1 MPDSPVPLPS
11 ADPVQPGL
19 TAISE
24 DAQIIFKDVWLELE
38 QDLGREYLRFA
49 REIILLGGAPGAGKG
64 TNTSFILK
72 TRGLTCPPIVVSELL
87 DSPEAR
93 AIKEA
98 GELVDDR
105 EVLNLVLR
113 QLIRETYRD
122 GAVLDGFPRTKVQVD
137 CLRLLVDK
145 MQKLRREFYDTPMHV
160 HFRRP
165 VIHIM
170 VLFVDE
176 KVSVERQLKRG
187 RDIQAYN
194 TEVQATGIGELE
206 EIRATDLDIDAA
218 QKRYKV
224 FKDQTWEALQSLK
237 ETFFY
242 HLINANG
249 SFDDVE
255 GNIVKELA
263 YQSSLELD
271 PKTYDRLRHLPLAR
285 EIIVH
290 ARQDLVRRL
299 DDYEFDQPEL
309 FQHVVEF
316 IDQKIMPIVVRHA
329 ISGLAI
335 VNREDA
341 LLDNPTALAMLID
354 IFSDR
359 GYHAVVDLHRIEV
372 PQQVNLETGAIEC
385 REKKVYR
392 ITIRFRGSEIRRGQA

>member
-187 RDIQAYN
+187 RDIQAHN